1 MARADHSIERN
12 LIEETVAERT
22 ALLEQALRGQAE
34 LLAEARRAHALL
46 DSTFNAI
53 GDAIVVT
60 DAAGRVTQANDAV
73 RRLFNRTPGEVIGD
87 TCHSL
92 LAEGRS
98 CPHALPAV
106 REGVIERELLNRA
119 QDRVLN
125 LRVSRVTD
133 PESGAAGFI
142 HIIRDITRERVIE
155 RHLIQAER
163 MSLAGQMVSAVAH
176 EVATPLSV
184 VANIAEM
191 LRLDVE
197 PGSQTDAELSKI
209 VTQVRRVTEM
219 MRGLLNFVRQSPAQ
233 YAAVDLTQLTR
244 ETLELMSYELRKAR
258 IETDFTAEPA
268 TPPVWGDRSQLQQV
282 LLNLLT
288 NAMQAMKNGGR
299 LAVRIGLAESQDGE
313 PRAVALTVED
323 TGPGIAPEAMGRLFD
338 FFFTTRGGE
347 GGTGLGLAITRQIVE
362 GHRGRITAENVTG
375 GGARFAITLPAAFP
389 QHQAAP
395 HAPRGAAAARA
406 AEQSE

>member
-1 MARADHSIERN
+1 MS
-12 LIEETVAERT
+12 ERT

-53 GDAIVVT
+53 ADAIVVT
-60 DAAGRVTQANDAV
+60 DAAGRITQANDAV
-73 RRLFNRTPGEVIGD
+73 RQLFNRAPAEVTGD

-92 LAEGRS
+92 LVEGQA
-98 CPHALPAV
+98 CPHALSTA
-106 REGVIERELLNRA
+106 REGVVESELLNRE

-125 LRVSRVTD
+125 LRVSRVND
-133 PESGAAGFI
+133 PESGAVSFI
-142 HIIRDITRERVIE
+142 HVIRDLTRERVIE
-155 RHLIQAER
+155 RHLMQAER

-184 VANIAEM
+184 VANIAEV

-233 YAAVDLTQLTR
+233 YTAVDLKQLAQ
-244 ETLELMSYELRKAR
+244 EMLELMSYELRRGR
-258 IETDFTAEPA
+258 IVVSLEADPA
-268 TPPVWGDRSQLQQV
+268 TPPVWGDRNQLQQV

-288 NAMQAMKNGGR
+288 NALQAMKQGGR
-299 LAVRIGLAESQDGE
+299 LTVRISFAESQDGE

-323 TGPGIAPEAMGRLFD
+323 TGPGIAPEAMARLFD

-362 GHRGRITAENVTG
+362 GHSGRITAENVTG
-375 GGARFAITLPAAFP
+375 GGARFAVTLPAAFP
-389 QHQAAP
+389 QHRAAP
-395 HAPRGAAAARA
+395 AS
-406 AEQSE
+406 EQSARDDALTL